1 MPRRLPVRPQVIIGN
16 IFVVLVSWVI
26 GVIYY
31 AYVFLVWLPKAEG
44 KFWAKIANVTNDL
57 ALCYRWLEDCFTPVN
72 FPLPLFHAR
81 VVVYTINDYW
91 PRASACVLGLPL
103 GRSREQETQVLSD
116 VQHFQAWAMPSLL
129 FMQSVCAEH
138 GPSLPLDQ

>member
-44 KFWAKIANVTNDL
+44 KSRL
-57 ALCYRWLEDCFTPVN
+57 ARPAA
-72 FPLPLFHAR
+72 HS
-81 VVVYTINDYW
+81 
-91 PRASACVLGLPL
+91 PRL
-103 GRSREQETQVLSD
+103 
-116 VQHFQAWAMPSLL
+116 H
-129 FMQSVCAEH
+129 VC
-138 GPSLPLDQ
+138 

>member
-44 KFWAKIANVTNDL
+44 KCARREKAELMNDSMFVTNRRRL
-57 ALCYRWLEDCFTPVN
+57 ARGLTPRCLP
-72 FPLPLFHAR
+72 PLLLYAR
-81 VVVYTINDYW
+81 VVIHTVND
-91 PRASACVLGLPL
+91 
-103 GRSREQETQVLSD
+103 D
-116 VQHFQAWAMPSLL
+116 
-129 FMQSVCAEH
+129 
-138 GPSLPLDQ
+138 

>member
-44 KFWAKIANVTNDL
+44 KYNSKLSVQLNDL
-57 ALCYRWLEDCFTPVN
+57 TCL
-72 FPLPLFHAR
+72 
-81 VVVYTINDYW
+81 
-91 PRASACVLGLPL
+91 
-103 GRSREQETQVLSD
+103 
-116 VQHFQAWAMPSLL
+116 
-129 FMQSVCAEH
+129 
-138 GPSLPLDQ
+138 